1 VLSFADPIEA
11 VLVEPLPSQ
20 APLKLLGRT
29 LHPAAKSN
37 IRTAAARVKTVSDKV
52 RIETL

>member
-29 LHPAAKSN
+29 LQLPAKRS
-37 IRTAAARVKTVSDKV
+37 IRTAASRAKTVSDKV

>member
-29 LHPAAKSN
+29 LHPAVKTSVT
-37 IRTAAARVKTVSDKV
+37 TAASRAKTASDKV

>member
-1 VLSFADPIEA
+1 VFSLADPIEA

-29 LHPAAKSN
+29 LHPATPKS
-37 IRTAAARVKTVSDKV
+37 IRTAASRAKTVSDKV